1 MNRAAMSPAQSQ
13 TPRRVGRWI
22 TISILL
28 SLCALLTWR
37 GFGFYRLSVAARPG
51 HPDYD
56 TLNPAGL
63 LGHGYGIFGT
73 ALIFTNLLYL
83 VRRRFANYIPDRM
96 GSMKAWLNAHA
107 FTGLSGSL
115 LVAFH
120 SAFQLRTPI
129 AALTSASLG
138 IVVVTGLVGFYLHA
152 LLPKTGLAAFKDRLT
167 ELRPLLPGFV
177 TRVEDFVK
185 HAPLT
190 TLPHDA
196 SYPRILFTIPH
207 WVREAR
213 GRRRGMKKAVQAD
226 KLFRVLKRTEPAL
239 ARALLVEFGDLAAK
253 EVDSQAGAAMMR
265 TWRSLHRFLAILL
278 FASVSLH
285 IGVAWYY
292 GFRWI
297 FDR

>member
-1 MNRAAMSPAQSQ
+1 MAPSPR
-13 TPRRVGRWI
+13 PRRVGSWI
-22 TISILL
+22 AISVLL
-28 SLCALLTWR
+28 LLATVLMR
-37 GFGFYRLSVAARPG
+37 KGFGFYRLSVAERPG

-83 VRRRFANYIPDRM
+83 VRRRLAKYIPDRM

-107 FTGLSGSL
+107 FTGLAGSL

-129 AALTSASLG
+129 AAITSASLG
-138 IVVVTGLVGFYLHA
+138 IVVATGLVGFYLHA
-152 LLPKTGLAAFKDRLT
+152 LLPRAGLKPLKDRLD
-167 ELRPLLPGFV
+167 EIQPLLPGLV
-177 TRVEDFVK
+177 TRVEHFLK
-185 HAPLT
+185 QAPVT

-196 SYPRILFTIPH
+196 PFPRILFTIPR
-207 WVREAR
+207 WVLEAR
-213 GRRRGMKKAVQAD
+213 GRRRGMRRAARAD

-239 ARALLVEFGDLAAK
+239 ARAFLVELSELAAK
-253 EVDSQAGAAMMR
+253 EVDAYAGAAMMR

-278 FASVSLH
+278 FVSVSLH
-285 IGVAWYY
+285 VFVAWYY